1 MKLKVLMSF
10 RPRLDHFRELAFLLG
25 SSETL
30 PEHLS
35 SCENLCA
42 NPRLKLEGASIAFD
56 IYTVG
61 RLLIFPPCYALQ
73 MDFWGPSFR
82 VDEKSEKFLL
92 IRYCRV
98 ESGFPMRVSD
108 SSMGGDADQVA
119 KIEEEN
125 RALCDALIAAE
136 GRLRP

>member
-56 IYTVG
+56 IYILLG
-61 RLLIFPPCYALQ
+61 GCRYSRLAMHY
-73 MDFWGPSFR
+73 
-82 VDEKSEKFLL
+82 K
-92 IRYCRV
+92 
-98 ESGFPMRVSD
+98 
-108 SSMGGDADQVA
+108 
-119 KIEEEN
+119 
-125 RALCDALIAAE
+125 
-136 GRLRP
+136 

>member
-1 MKLKVLMSF
+1 MVPRSRRVKVELKVLMSF
-10 RPRLDHFRELAFLLG
+10 RPRLDHFREVAFLLG

-35 SCENLCA
+35 SRENLCA

-73 MDFWGPSFR
+73 MNFGGPGFR
-82 VDEKSEKFLL
+82 IDERSEKFVL
-92 IRYCRV
+92 IR
-98 ESGFPMRVSD
+98 
-108 SSMGGDADQVA
+108 
-119 KIEEEN
+119 
-125 RALCDALIAAE
+125 
-136 GRLRP
+136 